1 MVDVVFAL
9 SIFVIGVPVAFA
21 AVGSAALFVTA
32 LAVTRAENGNRL
44 N

>member
-1 MVDVVFAL
+1 MLDVIFGV
-9 SIFVIGVPVAFA
+9 SMFVIGVPVAFA